1 MSLMQSDFSQAE
13 LRAMAA
19 LSGDVWMLE
28 ALQEG
33 QADFF
38 EAHMLPVCY
47 PGVDRSGWDK
57 QTTKDNRAKVKA
69 VQYGLAFDRGARAIA
84 ESLGLPLVEAQAII
98 DNYLNTAKQFAAWRQ
113 DIKKA
118 AVTPALR
125 DMLVSPTGRR
135 FQSEIITSKNA
146 AKIQR
151 EALSFLPQATAS
163 DMTLITAIRIHDQVK
178 QTGSH
183 IVALVHDAIL
193 VEAPDDDTATMLG
206 KFVSL
211 EMRKTGEMFFD
222 SVPFL
227 AEWSIGNDWGSLK

>member
-1 MSLMQSDFSQAE
+1 
-13 LRAMAA
+13 MAA
-19 LSGDVWMLE
+19 LSGDQWMLN

-33 QADFF
+33 EDDFF
-38 EAHMLPVCY
+38 EAHMLPVCF
-47 PGVDRSGWDK
+47 PGVDRSTWTK
-57 QTTKDNRAKVKA
+57 QETKDNRAKVKA

-84 ESLGLPLVEAQAII
+84 KSLELPVRDAQEII
-98 DNYLNTAKQFAAWRQ
+98 NNYLGTASAFAQWRE
-113 DIKKA
+113 DVKKA

-125 DMLVSPTGRR
+125 DMLISPTGRR
-135 FQSEIITSKNA
+135 FQSEVITTQNSA
-146 AKIQR
+146 RIQR

-163 DMTLITAIRIHDQVK
+163 DMTLITGIRIHDKVK

-193 VEAPDDDTATMLG
+193 IEAPDDDTAKMLG

-222 SVPFL
+222 TVPFL
-227 AEWSIGNDWGSLK
+227 SEWSIGRSWGDLK